1 MKFETNDYLI
11 YLYLN
16 LGSLKEINLE
26 EKNITFS
33 FKMVLV
39 KSPICGHE
47 GQKIKALLIAL
58 FY

>member
-1 MKFETNDYLI
+1 MKFDDLV